1 MPPCELSVTNRAVR
15 VTGGQLLTGGLW
27 LAIFGVAASGL
38 LSPHG
43 VAHLLRLRADRQE
56 IGERAVALVQQNQSL
71 RVEIQRLESDRLYL
85 EGLARRELGL
95 VRPNETVY
103 RFRRTPD
110 PPG

>member
-1 MPPCELSVTNRAVR
+1 MR
-15 VTGGQLLTGGLW
+15 VTGGQVLTGSLW
-27 LAIFGVAASGL
+27 LAIFGVGASGL

-43 VAHLLRLRADRQE
+43 IAHLMHLRADRQE
-56 IGERAVALVQQNQSL
+56 LGERAVALVQENQSL
-71 RVEIQRLESDRLYL
+71 RGDIQRLQSDRLYL

-103 RFRRTPD
+103 RFRRAPD